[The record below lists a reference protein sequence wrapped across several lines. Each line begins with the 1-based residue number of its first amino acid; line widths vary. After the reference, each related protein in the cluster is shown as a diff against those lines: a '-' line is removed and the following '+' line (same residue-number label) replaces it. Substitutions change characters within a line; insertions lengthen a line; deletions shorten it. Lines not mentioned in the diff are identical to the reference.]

1 MAAAYPKT
9 TAEHAR
15 TDRDSGT
22 LPWFALQV
30 RPRYEK
36 LVALVL
42 ENKGFSHYLPLY
54 TSDHRWSDRN
64 VEVELP
70 LFPGYLFCR
79 LDLKHRILP
88 VLTTPGVIKIL
99 GVGHSPVSVDEAEI
113 HSVQDVLR
121 SGLAV
126 RPWPMPRVGER
137 VVVEAGPLRGVEGVL
152 TSVKNKTRLIV
163 SVSLLQRGVAVE
175 VDAQWAR
182 PINKAPV
189 KNITERRRMH
199 S

>member
-1 MAAAYPKT
+1 M
-9 TAEHAR
+9 
-15 TDRDSGT
+15 DQDSGK

-42 ENKGFSHYLPLY
+42 ENKGFAPYLPLY
-54 TSDHRWSDRN
+54 KSDRQWSDRN
-64 VEVELP
+64 VEIEFP

-79 LDLKHRILP
+79 LDLKSRILP

-99 GVGHSPVSVDEAEI
+99 GAGPSPVCVNETEI
-113 HSVQDVLR
+113 NSVQDVLR
-121 SGLAV
+121 SGLPV
-126 RPWPMPRVGER
+126 RPWPMPRVGDR

-175 VDAQWAR
+175 VDAKWAR
-182 PINKAPV
+182 PIAKASV
-189 KNITERRRMH
+189 RQVSATT
-199 S
+199 